1 VFGGQYND
9 TIVGD
14 TGNNT
19 LNGYWGNDTLI
30 GGNGNDTLT
39 GGNKGNDV
47 FVFTDV
53 KSGIDHITD
62 FDSSIDKIRIDKSG
76 FGATSTSQFSFN
88 PNNGALSFNSQ
99 QFAILDNLVGNA
111 SFNSQLASNI
121 QLV

>member
-1 VFGGQYND
+1 MFGGQYND